1 MKRAVKHIGT
11 FVVVLFAVV
20 LGLFQA
26 QCADAKTKKPY
37 KAKTVRVVAT
47 MENKIHQTKSPV
59 KKVKKISKDKNF
71 KVRLIPND
79 NKYIFVLSGADMGK
93 KQAVKVY
100 YENGRTQVITFKT
113 ETNYLDKIKKELKP
127 LLANPDAGLKKSL
140 EQWEQRDMANK
151 SHTYQFFYERSTD
164 FEGEN
169 HTTAKYERY
178 KEEDIYKK
186 LTTSQKKALILE
198 VYVHSRSHYRMNQR
212 WIYSNCDSSVKF
224 NRQFQKLYNGK
235 FAGVCADGGKI
246 AYDIGRAV
254 GLKTK
259 YVSCE
264 TIDHAWCV
272 VKATDENGKPYW
284 HGIYTTAHGYSL
296 NASISRYHTDKYSK
310 KQIVNNLHEPCYVH
324 IVNRRMSRR
333 DVLLEQAAEKR
344 AKARSTATTI
354 TNCKCPG
361 CYATSE
367 WTYKHTRP
375 SNSYITNR
383 IYVKSDG
390 THVYE
395 HNGNGYK
402 QWFDAQGNEYFD
414 ANGDGSIMDDL
425 AALG

>member
-1 MKRAVKHIGT
+1 MKRAVKYIGT
-11 FVVVLFAVV
+11 FVVVVFAVV
-20 LGLFQA
+20 LGLFEVQYVN
-26 QCADAKTKKPY
+26 AKTKKPY

-47 MENKIHQTKSPV
+47 MENRIHQTKSPV
-59 KKVKKISKDKNF
+59 KKVKKISKNKNF
-71 KVRLIPND
+71 KIRLIPNE
-79 NKYIFVLSGADMGK
+79 NKYIFVASGVDIGK

-100 YENGRTQVITFKT
+100 YENGRTQVITFKA

-140 EQWEQRDMANK
+140 EQWEQRDMAGK
-151 SHTYQFFYERSTD
+151 SYTYQFVYERSTD

-169 HTTAKYERY
+169 PVKYEKY

-186 LTTSQKKALILE
+186 LTASQKKALILE
-198 VYVHSRSHYRMNQR
+198 IYVHSRSHYRMDQR

-224 NRQFQKLYNGK
+224 NRQFKKLYYGT
-235 FAGVCADGGKI
+235 FAGVCADGAKI
-246 AYDIGRAV
+246 AYDIGRQV

-259 YVSCE
+259 YVSCG
-264 TIDHAWCV
+264 TINHAWCV
-272 VKATDENGKPYW
+272 VKATDEKGKPYW

-296 NASISRYHTDKYSK
+296 NSSISRYHTDKYSK
-310 KQIVNNLHEPCYVH
+310 KQIVKNLHEPCYVH
-324 IVNRRMSRR
+324 IANKRISRR
-333 DVLLEQAAEKR
+333 DVLLEQAEEKR
-344 AKARSTATTI
+344 KRARAQSTTTTI

-367 WTYKHTRP
+367 RAYKHTRP
-375 SNSYITNR
+375 SNPYITNY
-383 IYVKSDG
+383 IYCKKDG

-402 QWFDAQGNEYFD
+402 QWFDAEGNEYFD

-425 AALG
+425 